1 MGAGSTV
8 RARARLRAR
17 MLAMLAAFVL
27 LPLLTWANLSPQLQR
42 AVDWLA
48 AQVQFVAVSGEADSV
63 ANPVQVRGE
72 TVQTLRL
79 MSRMPAPLADAVYA
93 HDEGAPQID
102 TETLARRVLA
112 GVPNS
117 RDVTALLQSLRERRN
132 ADGGF
137 GGGPGYRSSSLD
149 TSWAVLAFA
158 QGGQAAAAEAVA
170 ARQYL
175 TSQLDADG
183 AVRASL
189 GGVRANAG
197 TQTFTGALTSLALQT
212 HTDGSDAVR
221 RLTQHLSALQRSDG
235 SWNGDTVVSSWVL
248 LALSAVSS
256 DAGLK
261 DAASSFLLSRQS
273 GDGSWSGDP
282 YITAVALRALSA
294 RGAAVVAGSSG
305 IKGSVI
311 DAQSGLALEGASVAV
326 TQGTSVPLASVSD
339 LQGRFN
345 LLDLPS
351 GNYSVTFSRAGYQ
364 PVSSAVV
371 IAAAQTLDLGQV
383 RLLPSAS
390 SGLVRGMVTTL
401 EGLPVAA
408 ATVQLTTAAG
418 VQAALTDSLGRY
430 EFSTVAVGSL
440 TLTASFTGFQSASA
454 SASLLSG
461 QTFIF
466 SPALPRIGQTT
477 GTTGQYFG
485 QLVKAS
491 DGSPIA
497 GASVIVAQSS
507 TGATQT
513 LTTSGDGR
521 FAQTLNPGTYSAR
534 YSAVGFNPAEQRFA
548 LTAGTNVNAGS
559 VALSLVKTTSD
570 VRGKV
575 LDTAGNPISGATVV
589 VIDSSPAVS
598 ARSAADGAYWL
609 ANAGSISVSLRVS
622 ATGYNSQS
630 VLLQSN
636 FPTEMRHDF
645 VLTSQSGGFLRID
658 ALSLSPV
665 SLSSKSLLV
674 GTASVVN
681 TGASPVSTS
690 GSFLVFNDRNE
701 KVAEAGLLDGT
712 GQPLSDIAVGAA
724 STLEVRL
731 QWNTA
736 QFLPGTY
743 QAVLRLVENGSR
755 TRDNPL
761 GNLLVER
768 GATFAITSTP
778 LFSGALTI
786 NPPVLHATLGGSTI
800 FTATLQNA
808 GNAELAAGDYRL
820 DVTNS
825 RTGAIALT
833 RTLAGPALGLSSLA
847 KLEFGSWAPPAGGG
861 DFSVSVV
868 AASDL
873 ARGTLTGKLYVGESS
888 TGTFVTDRSLVPTGS
903 QKVRATVAVTGED
916 VAASISDP
924 LAGPIKTAIQKSVT
938 YGDLNASNWA
948 ASNKCLGCHVVTQAL
963 VGGELTRRFTTYS
976 DLHRNTLFNSIST
989 YRQSNGAVYGSHPE
1003 YARTQTMLGLW
1014 AYNSWRNRDEY
1025 AASLTSV
1032 ADYVSAIQEVA
1043 GNWVADYP
1051 AGWWGAPSTHTAFNL
1066 KGLFEVVETLK
1077 RVPAPVAYTR
1087 QTVLNGGG
1095 LSGAYTL
1102 STNSAD
1108 QVVVAN
1114 YTGGTVMAIS
1124 LNGTTQTLL
1133 SGVTYPYGLLSL
1145 PDGSLL
1151 VGSANGVIRRAADG
1165 SQTSFAP
1172 LPNGIHYGSLALA
1185 PDGRVLMSS
1194 AGNHMIYAIPAA
1206 GGAASVYLSGGLL
1219 NGPTGMAAD
1228 PAGNIVIANYYG
1240 QSIVRVRPDKT
1251 TEVVVRWTN
1260 GNPRGIV
1267 RQGNSWLVGTTT
1279 GVYRYNADWQGERL
1293 WHEQS
1298 DAVEVLADGTIVT
1311 GNGASLLSRLVP
1323 QTIDSTAKIAAYS
1336 TAIGKANTWLL
1347 ADGNTNADSTMETA
1361 HRLIGLGAAKAFY
1374 IGTPAAGPIQAKME
1388 QIATLLRSRQRI
1400 DGGWGMTTGHGS
1412 DSMVTAMVGYAL
1424 DYLNPSADDPIVRK
1438 AIEFLL
1444 SRQQADGS
1452 WGNENGILGT
1462 RLAATTWV
1470 EIWLPIA
1477 LDRIGGIDTHLTV
1490 RLPSSI
1496 AFSNSTTA
1504 PSSVVANA
1512 DGSAT
1517 HKWTLNSVTLNG
1529 RNLQFDLT
1537 LANMLAGESRPAA
1550 LDAFLSFNNSFTNQ
1564 TIDAAIGIPSVRAS
1578 AYLDIAVRTDKPSY
1592 GADHPV
1598 IVSAP
1603 VVNGGAGANGASV
1616 RLAVLAP
1623 DNSLVTELGV
1633 FATGSI
1639 AAGATQTFNAL
1650 WNTGTSI
1657 AAPGYKA
1664 RAVLVGAQG
1673 QELAVAVAP
1682 FAIVGG
1688 SAQAASAKIV
1698 ADRSAYGPND
1708 TVQLTD
1714 TLRNLVSNGILENLA
1729 AHTDIRNASGA
1740 VVWQTSQPVAQL
1752 VGGSVKELRYSA
1764 PLTAA
1769 LPGPYSANLLLKDGL
1784 GVTLASA
1791 ATAFT
1796 VSDSANT
1803 GAGLKGTLTAV
1814 PTEVYAGDPVALSWS
1829 VSNAGNAAFSGL
1841 PIAVRIIDP
1850 ATAQEVA
1857 QVPTNLNLALNQ
1869 TVQRAQS
1876 WSTSDSHVGKVFVA
1890 ALTARLANGTSV
1902 TLAQDSFRVIEP
1914 PIKLELGVHG
1924 RSEARVLALVSCPPG
1939 DDTTRPDE
1947 PNCLNIRVQG
1957 LDAALATLGVV
1968 HTIVTTK
1975 PDFER
1980 ELRSSRYN
1988 TYWIS
1993 GGSQKL
1999 SDTLVKEV
2007 RAAVQRGDGLV
2018 LDGVHDSR
2026 NQLLHPVAGVKQ
2038 MGKLAGADQTIEIL
2052 NSNVFALGNVGTA
2065 GRPTV
2070 FAIDSAEVHARFTQS
2085 GGNHLPAAAIL
2096 TNPYGAG
2103 HSALFAFDLLQR
2115 LAAVPSDIAQL
2126 DLVRKALGYLAT
2138 SDELTLQFGV
2148 TASGIEVFNSG
2159 SQAAHVWVQAALP
2172 AGVRFVGASAEASG
2186 MQPDAQGKVN
2196 WRFTLPAD
2204 QRRTLVLRVAMDVPG
2219 PVDVPITVQ
2228 AARSGSTV
2236 FKVYGTAALTLGART
2251 LAQAAQDA
2259 LVSISALLPTSNSEA
2274 NAKSRALTAT
2284 IDAQTLAGQGDFES
2298 AIVAWIK
2305 AADELLRIDTVDAQA
2320 ARTAVARA
2328 IEGGELALQRQLG
2341 LQ

>member
-1 MGAGSTV
+1 
-8 RARARLRAR
+8 
-17 MLAMLAAFVL
+17 MLATLVL
-27 LPLLTWANLSPQLQR
+27 LPLLTLADLSPQLQR

-48 AQVQFVAVSGEADSV
+48 AQVQSVAVSGEAGSV

-93 HDEGAPQID
+93 HDEGASQID

-137 GGGPGYRSSSLD
+137 GGGPGYRSSMLD
-149 TSWAVLAFA
+149 TAWAVLAFA
-158 QGGQAAAAEAVA
+158 QGGQAAASEAVA
-170 ARQYL
+170 ARLYL

-197 TQTFTGALTSLALQT
+197 TQTFASALASLALQT
-212 HTDGSDAVR
+212 HTDGGDAVR

-326 TQGTSVPLASVSD
+326 TQGTSAPLAGVSD
-339 LQGRFN
+339 VQGRFN
-345 LLDLPS
+345 LLDLAS

-430 EFSTVAVGSL
+430 EFSTVSAGSL
-440 TLTASFTGFQSASA
+440 ALTASFTGFQSASA
-454 SASLLSG
+454 SASLLAG
-461 QTFIF
+461 QTLIF

-477 GTTGQYFG
+477 GTTGQFFG

-497 GASVIVAQSS
+497 GASVIVAESS
-507 TGATQT
+507 TAATQS
-513 LTTSGDGR
+513 LTTSADGR
-521 FAQTLNPGTYSAR
+521 FAQTLNPGTYTAR

-575 LDTAGNPISGATVV
+575 LDTAGNSIAGATVV

-609 ANAGSISVSLRVS
+609 ANAGTTSVSLRAS

-645 VLTSQSGGFLRID
+645 ALTPQSGGSLRID
-658 ALSLSPV
+658 ALALSPAV
-665 SLSSKSLLV
+665 LPGKSLLV
-674 GTASVVN
+674 GTASVAN
-681 TGASPVSTS
+681 TGTSPVTTS

-712 GQPLSDIAVGAA
+712 GQPLSDITVSAA
-724 STLEVRL
+724 GTLGLRL

-736 QFLPGTY
+736 QFLPGSY
-743 QAVLRLVENGSR
+743 QVVLRLIENGSR

-768 GATFAITSTP
+768 GAAFAITSTP
-778 LFSGALTI
+778 SFIGALTI
-786 NPPVLHATLGGSTI
+786 NPPVLHATLGGSTV

-808 GNAELAAGDYRL
+808 GNVDLSAGDYRL
-820 DVTNS
+820 DVTNT
-825 RTGAIALT
+825 RTGAVALT
-833 RTLAGPALGLSSLA
+833 RTLAGPALTLSALTT
-847 KLEFGSWAPPAGGG
+847 LEFGSWAPPASGG
-861 DFSVSVV
+861 DFSVNVV
-868 AASDL
+868 SASDP

-888 TGTFVTDRSLVPTGS
+888 TGTFVTDRSLVPTGN

-924 LAGPIKTAIQKSVT
+924 LSGPIKTAIQKSVT

-963 VGGELTRRFTTYS
+963 VGGELTRRFTAFS
-976 DLHRNTLFNSIST
+976 DLHRNNLFNSIST
-989 YRQSNGAVYGSHPE
+989 YRQSNGALYASHPE

-1014 AYNSWRNRDEY
+1014 AYNSWRNRDDY

-1032 ADYVSAIQEVA
+1032 ADFVSATQEST
-1043 GNWVADYP
+1043 GSWFADH
-1051 AGWWGAPSTHTAFNL
+1051 ASGWWAARSTNTAFNL
-1066 KGLFEVVETLK
+1066 KSLTEVVETLK
-1077 RVPAPVAYTR
+1077 RVPAPVAHTR
-1087 QTVLNGGG
+1087 QTLLNGGG
-1095 LSGAYTL
+1095 LNGTYSLAKNDAG
-1102 STNSAD
+1102 
-1108 QVVVAN
+1108 QVIVAN
-1114 YTGGTVMAIS
+1114 YNVGTVMAVNP
-1124 LNGTTQTLL
+1124 NGTAQTLI
-1133 SGVTYPYGLLSL
+1133 SGLNNPYGLLKM

-1151 VGSANGVIRRAADG
+1151 IGTRNGILRRAPAG
-1165 SQTSFAP
+1165 TTASFAP
-1172 LPNGIHYGSLALA
+1172 LPSANLFGDLALLS
-1185 PDGRVLMSS
+1185 DGRVLMSS
-1194 AGNHMIYAIPAA
+1194 AGNHTIYAYAA
-1206 GGAASVYLSGGLL
+1206 TGAAPPSVYLSGGLL

-1228 PAGNIVIANYYG
+1228 AAGNIVVANYYG
-1240 QSIVRVRPDKT
+1240 QSIVRVRPDMT

-1260 GNPRGIV
+1260 GNPRSIV

-1323 QTIDSTAKIAAYS
+1323 QTIDSAVKIAAYS
-1336 TAIGKANTWLL
+1336 TAIGKAHNWLL
-1347 ADGNTNADSTMETA
+1347 ADANTNANSSMETA

-1374 IGTPAAGPIQAKME
+1374 LGTPAADTLETKMT
-1388 QIATLLRSRQRI
+1388 QIATTLRGRQRA
-1400 DGGWGMTTGHGS
+1400 DGGWGMTPGHGS
-1412 DSMVTAMVGYAL
+1412 DSLVTAMVGYAL
-1424 DYLNPSADDPIVRK
+1424 DYLNPSADDPVVRK
-1438 AIEFLL
+1438 AIQFLL
-1444 SRQQADGS
+1444 SRQQSDGS
-1452 WGNENGILGT
+1452 WSSENGILGT

-1477 LDRIGGIDTHLTV
+1477 LDRIGGIDTHLTL
-1490 RLPSSI
+1490 RLPSNI
-1496 AFSNSTTA
+1496 AFSNSTMA

-1517 HKWTLNSVTLNG
+1517 HKWTLNSVTSMG

-1537 LANMLAGESRPAA
+1537 LANLLAGETRPAA

-1564 TIDAAIGIPSVRAS
+1564 SIDAAIGIPSVRAS
-1578 AYLDIAVRTDKPSY
+1578 AYLDVAVRTDKPSY

-1603 VVNGGAGANGASV
+1603 VVNGGAGANAASV

-1623 DNSLVTELGV
+1623 DNSLVNDLGV
-1633 FATGSI
+1633 FATGTI
-1639 AAGATQTFNAL
+1639 AAGATQTVNAL

-1664 RAVLVGAQG
+1664 RAVLLGAQG

-1682 FAIVGG
+1682 FAIVRG

-1729 AHTDIRNASGA
+1729 AHTDIRDASGA

-1769 LPGPYSANLLLKDGL
+1769 QAGPYSANLLLKDGL

-1803 GAGLKGTLTAV
+1803 GAGLKGTLMAV
-1814 PTEVYAGDPVALSWS
+1814 PTEVYAGDAVALSWS
-1829 VSNAGNAAFSGL
+1829 ISNAGNAVFSAL
-1841 PIAVRIIDP
+1841 PVAVRIIDP

-1857 QVPTNLNLALNQ
+1857 QVPTSLDLALNQ

-1876 WSTSDSHVGKVFVA
+1876 WATSDNHVGKVFVA

-1947 PNCLNIRVQG
+1947 PNCLNVRVQG
-1957 LDAALATLGVV
+1957 LDAALTTLGVV

-1980 ELRSSRYN
+1980 ELRSGRYN

-2038 MGKLAGADQTIEIL
+2038 MGKLAGADQVIEML
-2052 NSNVFALGNVGTA
+2052 NNNLFALGSVGTA

-2096 TNPYGAG
+2096 TNQYGAG
-2103 HSALFAFDLLQR
+2103 RSALFAFDLLQR
-2115 LAAVPSDIAQL
+2115 LAGVPNDAAQL

-2138 SDELTLQFGV
+2138 NDELTLQFGV
-2148 TASGIEVFNSG
+2148 IASGIEVFNSG
-2159 SQAAHVWVQAALP
+2159 THAADVWVQAALP

-2186 MQPDAQGKVN
+2186 MQPDAQGRVN

-2204 QRRTLVLRVAMDVPG
+2204 QRRTLVLRVAVDVPG

-2228 AARSGSTV
+2228 AARSGSSV
-2236 FKVYGTAALTLGART
+2236 FKVYGTGALTLGART
-2251 LAQAAQDA
+2251 LPQAAQDA
-2259 LVSISALLPTSNSEA
+2259 LVAIGALLPTSNSEA
-2274 NAKSRALTAT
+2274 NAKSRALTTA
-2284 IDAQTLAGQGDFES
+2284 IDAQTLSGQGAFES
-2298 AIVAWIK
+2298 AIAAWIK

-2328 IEGGELALQRQLG
+2328 IEGAELALQRQLG